1 MGRRQLPRP
10 PRTRSIRTTI
20 AGLLVLPVVALAGLW
35 ALLATITVGNALTE
49 YSEHHTAITVGAATE
64 TLLVGL
70 ETERTQ
76 TFIWL
81 SSPKGTSTQA
91 LTASRR
97 ADVAAVA
104 AYDRLYP
111 KNLPSRHAVMGQLG
125 KIAGIRAAVDARTL
139 SATTAFQDFSGIV
152 DGLFSALLSTTVPDV
167 SVQEHTVGAIDMGQA
182 LEEFSREVTLSAA
195 TEFDGGNLPARDV
208 ALFAS
213 AVSDQ
218 RLALQ
223 HALAQGDQQL
233 RANLLRL
240 YNSPLHRSLAAL
252 EDQMTASAG
261 HPPTLTLVAWR
272 QQSQAFLNQFEQVA
286 AAAPMPV
293 AAEAGQV
300 SRTLFIQ
307 AGLAAG
313 LGLAAVV
320 GVALLMLRFGR
331 RIRTELTGLHD
342 GAQAMA
348 SERLPALVKRLSE
361 GDDVDVAAAS
371 PPLPTGKITE
381 IVRVAE
387 SFSAVQ
393 RTAVDA
399 AVGQASMRKGVS
411 KVFVNLSLRTQSIL
425 HRQLGMLDALER
437 ATDDPG
443 ALADLFRLDHLTTR
457 MRRHAESLIV
467 LSGAPTGRSWREPVR
482 LVDVLRAAVAE
493 VEDYTRIEVVG
504 ESAAAVVGPTANDVV
519 HLLAE
524 LMENATSFSPPT
536 TRVEAR
542 IEEVGTGV
550 AVEIED
556 RGLGLT
562 RSELAAINARLAS
575 PPGFDLVVSDHLGL
589 FVVGQLA
596 LRHGIS
602 VALRRSHYGGVTAVV
617 LLPHAIIVPPGEGSA
632 PELTGILVPS
642 AARPGTRNGSAHS
655 LAAAA
660 GAAGHHGARGPFE
673 PPRHQGYGSE
683 LGDTYRGLPR
693 RVRQASLAPQL
704 DNRRAPAPGLEPSAS
719 ELTAEPPDVTRSKL
733 SSLQD
738 GWQRG
743 RTAELDWPGGPG
755 DMSGQQFTDADD
767 GDPT

>member
-1 MGRRQLPRP
+1 MARRARPRP

-20 AGLLVLPVVALAGLW
+20 AGLLVLPVMALVGLW

-49 YSEHHTAITVGAATE
+49 YSEHHTAISVGAATE
-64 TLLVGL
+64 ALLVGL

-81 SSPKGTSTQA
+81 SSPQRTPTQS

-111 KNLPSRHAVMGQLG
+111 RNLPSRHAVMGQLG
-125 KIAGIRAAVDARTL
+125 KIAGIRTAADARTI
-139 SATTAFQDFSGIV
+139 SATAAFQDFSGIV
-152 DGLFSALLSTTVPDV
+152 DGLFAALLSTRVPDV
-167 SVQEHTVGAIDMGQA
+167 SVQEHTVGAIEMGQA
-182 LEEFSREVTLSAA
+182 LEEFSRELTLSAA
-195 TEFDGGNLPARDV
+195 AEFDGGRLPARDV

-223 HALAQGDQQL
+223 YALTQGDQQL
-233 RANLLRL
+233 RASLLRL

-252 EDQMTASAG
+252 EDQIASSAG
-261 HPPTLTLVAWR
+261 HPATLTLVAWR
-272 QQSQAFLNQFEQVA
+272 QQSQAFLNQFELVA
-286 AAAPMPV
+286 TAAPMPV
-293 AAEAGQV
+293 AAEAGRV
-300 SRTLFIQ
+300 SRNLFIE

-313 LGLAAVV
+313 LGLVAVV
-320 GVALLMLRFGR
+320 GVAMLMLRFGR

-342 GAQAMA
+342 GAEAMA
-348 SERLPALVKRLSE
+348 RERLPALVERLSGGE
-361 GDDVDVAAAS
+361 DVDVTAAS

-381 IVRVAE
+381 IVRVAD

-399 AVGQASMRKGVS
+399 AVAQASLRKGVS
-411 KVFVNLSLRTQSIL
+411 KVFVNMSLRNQSIL

-443 ALADLFRLDHLTTR
+443 TLTDLFRLDHLTTR

-467 LSGAPTGRSWREPVR
+467 LAGAPTGRSWREPVR

-493 VEDYTRIEVVG
+493 VEEYTRIELVG
-504 ESAAAVVGPTANDVV
+504 ESPAAVVGPAANDVV

-524 LMENATSFSPPT
+524 LMENATSFSPPN

-556 RGLGLT
+556 RGLGMT
-562 RSELAAINARLAS
+562 KSELAATNARLAS
-575 PPGFDLVVSDHLGL
+575 PPGFDLVVSEHLGL

-596 LRHGIS
+596 LRHGVS
-602 VALRRSHYGGVTAVV
+602 VALQRSHYGGVTAVV
-617 LLPHAIIVPPGEGSA
+617 LLPHTLIVKPGEGSA
-632 PELTGILVPS
+632 AALTGILMPS
-642 AARPGTRNGSAHS
+642 ASTPGTGNGSAPS
-655 LAAAA
+655 
-660 GAAGHHGARGPFE
+660 FT
-673 PPRHQGYGSE
+673 GS
-683 LGDTYRGLPR
+683 Y
-693 RVRQASLAPQL
+693 S
-704 DNRRAPAPGLEPSAS
+704 
-719 ELTAEPPDVTRSKL
+719 PD
-733 SSLQD
+733 
-738 GWQRG
+738 
-743 RTAELDWPGGPG
+743 
-755 DMSGQQFTDADD
+755 
-767 GDPT
+767 